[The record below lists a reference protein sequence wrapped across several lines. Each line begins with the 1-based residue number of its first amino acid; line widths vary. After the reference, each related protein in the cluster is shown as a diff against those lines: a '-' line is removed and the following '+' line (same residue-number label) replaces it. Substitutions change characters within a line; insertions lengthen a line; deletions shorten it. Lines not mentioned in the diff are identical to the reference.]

1 MCWWCQLSYHIQIIL
16 IHTVTWILA
25 FSLYLDIVYKYEL
38 ERLLP
43 IISWEKISIN
53 HLAFDFNNI
62 DIWSDIWMFTLGWNL
77 TKSAFGLSIE
87 FRPPTSYHLSQ
98 KGLEVVKADQIVD
111 RYDSWWSNLVKL
123 HYCEVFVTDHQM
135 DGSSRPNSKTII
147 FQIHSNIQ
155 NQYHFFNQNFWNC
168 KIQNLNP
175 F

>member
-1 MCWWCQLSYHIQIIL
+1 MIVQFGTKNWKSVTPLLLNFGFTPFHMAWLNSLHNCSTRVCWWCQLSYHVQIIL
-16 IHTVTWILA
+16 IHMVTWILA

-87 FRPPTSYHLSQ
+87 FRHLAYDGTWVWTS
-98 KGLEVVKADQIVD
+98 V
-111 RYDSWWSNLVKL
+111 
-123 HYCEVFVTDHQM
+123 
-135 DGSSRPNSKTII
+135 
-147 FQIHSNIQ
+147 NISELL
-155 NQYHFFNQNFWNC
+155 QYPVRCPVCNNHT
-168 KIQNLNP
+168 L
-175 F
+175 

>member
-1 MCWWCQLSYHIQIIL
+1 MWFQQQQLCIRHCINRFLTLPAACCMLWRVRLWLFNLALIWKSVTPLLHNFGFTPFHMAWLYSLPLHNCSTRVCWWCQLSYHIQIIL
-16 IHTVTWILA
+16 IHMVTWILA

-87 FRPPTSYHLSQ
+87 FRVLTTLRLLFGHP
-98 KGLEVVKADQIVD
+98 
-111 RYDSWWSNLVKL
+111 R
-123 HYCEVFVTDHQM
+123 M
-135 DGSSRPNSKTII
+135 
-147 FQIHSNIQ
+147 
-155 NQYHFFNQNFWNC
+155 
-168 KIQNLNP
+168 
-175 F
+175 